1 MSWSSGRVAT
11 SEYHVRATLISNVS
25 FPVRKCCSAEDL
37 RTFPYAPD
45 ITLGIL
51 IAKYLRRGHGSL
63 YKCLVY
69 ATDFRTYIYVELMIH
84 IITEDPV
91 YIRLVDV
98 QIFNSARVFTQT
110 RCIVGITLCGCVWLF
125 DKTIPLE
132 NSFYLYNPPIA
143 QR

>member
-1 MSWSSGRVAT
+1 
-11 SEYHVRATLISNVS
+11 
-25 FPVRKCCSAEDL
+25 
-37 RTFPYAPD
+37 
-45 ITLGIL
+45 
-51 IAKYLRRGHGSL
+51 
-63 YKCLVY
+63 
-69 ATDFRTYIYVELMIH
+69 MIH

-91 YIRLVDV
+91 YIRMLDV

-125 DKTIPLE
+125 DKTIPPG